1 MLTEPS
7 IVPPQVTRLFA
18 FTIITCAAI
27 NSPAYLVV
35 LIIITDN

>member
-7 IVPPQVTRLFA
+7 ITPPQVTRLFA

-27 NSPAYLVV
+27 NFTSLSGRINYHY
-35 LIIITDN
+35 